1 MENCEVPIVTAYGM
15 SPLTTVAKDTT
26 GDRICLFGF
35 SRGGYTAR
43 ALACMLHRVGLL
55 PAGNHRQIETAFKL
69 FKRAD
74 DKINP
79 DDKIRPDDETERD
92 KKIEREGKIGGQDRL
107 EFRRSFCNHVDVE
120 FLGVW
125 YACLVRKKPLVLM
138 LLLPNQGYCWVCC
151 D

>member
-1 MENCEVPIVTAYGM
+1 MENCEVPIVTAYGI

-43 ALACMLHRVGLL
+43 ALAGMLHRVGLL
-55 PAGNHRQIETAFKL
+55 PAGNQRQIEAAFKL

-74 DKINP
+74 DDIDPDGKIDP
-79 DDKIRPDDETERD
+79 DNEIERD
-92 KKIEREGKIGGQDRL
+92 SKIGREGTIGLQDRI
-107 EFRRSFCNHVDVE
+107 EFRRSFCNHVDIE

-125 YACLVRKKPLVLM
+125 YV
-138 LLLPNQGYCWVCC
+138 
-151 D
+151 